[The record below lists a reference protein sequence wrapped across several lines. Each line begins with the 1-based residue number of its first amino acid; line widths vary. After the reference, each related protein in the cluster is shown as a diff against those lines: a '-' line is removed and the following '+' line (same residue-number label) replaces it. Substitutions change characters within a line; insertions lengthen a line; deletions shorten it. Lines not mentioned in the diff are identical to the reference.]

1 MVVGFD
7 MVDFQEKIKQVAKDV
22 KNRVTETLKLLWQFK
37 WYVLPY
43 LLFYLILLSFYI
55 SPSPK
60 QYNLWTNEEW
70 FVYSQDIY
78 LALTKLTL
86 IVFALLFFVGISNM
100 RNHPILAK
108 LVFLSS
114 LYFISVFLEI
124 L

>member
-1 MVVGFD
+1 